1 MPRIIDLTVSEFTR
15 QLAAEQPTPGGG
27 SAAALTGAL
36 AACLV
41 CMVCAY
47 TIRRE
52 RYRDVDKV
60 ARRLLARAQ
69 ELQGDFERATEA
81 DAAAYQSFADAQRSP
96 RDSPGQR
103 AARSAAMQQ
112 ALRDSTDVPLDV
124 AAAAAELVGLARV
137 AAEIGNESLI
147 SDAAVA
153 ASLAFAA
160 FQSARL
166 NVELNVAGITD
177 QAFAQAA
184 RERLAL
190 AGRAEDLDVVVRST
204 YRLISGRTS

>member
-1 MPRIIDLTVSEFTR
+1 MPGIVDFTVSEFLR

-27 SAAALTGAL
+27 SAAALAGAL
-36 AACLV
+36 GAGLV
-41 CMVCAY
+41 RMVCVY
-47 TIRRE
+47 TIARE
-52 RYRDVDKV
+52 RYRDVDDR
-60 ARRLLARAQ
+60 ARRLLARAE
-69 ELQGDFERATEA
+69 ELQGDFGRATEA
-81 DAAAYQSFADAQRSP
+81 DAAAYQRFADAQQLP
-96 RDSPGQR
+96 PDSQG
-103 AARSAAMQQ
+103 AARLAAVQQ

-124 AAAAAELVGLARV
+124 AAAAGELVGLAHV

-166 NVELNVAGITD
+166 NVELNAAGITD

-190 AGRAEDLDVVVRST
+190 AGRSEDLDLVVRST
-204 YRLISGRTS
+204 YRLIPCRTS